1 MLNSYP
7 SLTLKDS
14 FTITNLIADKLTN
27 HDLHLQPITSSMQ
40 ANYNRP
46 NEIKVM
52 FILNNQARLIKHAPK
67 QNLLKHYL
75 DQDYNLEALSALN

>member
-1 MLNSYP
+1 
-7 SLTLKDS
+7 
-14 FTITNLIADKLTN
+14 
-27 HDLHLQPITSSMQ
+27 MQ

-75 DQDYNLEALSALN
+75 DQDYNLEALSTLN